1 MTGFLAFLKK
11 EFFELSRSGRLI
23 IFGVI
28 FALFGIMNP
37 VVAKLTPWMLEM
49 SADSFEGYGIVI
61 GEITV
66 TAMDCWTQFVK
77 NIPMA
82 LIVMLIIFSGTFT
95 GEYSKGTLIPMVT
108 KGLSRNSLVIAK
120 VIMMLIV
127 WSAGLWLC
135 FGITYG
141 YSAYYWDNSIMDNL
155 TFMALCWW
163 LMGVFL
169 ICVLTFFSAFAGSS
183 SQVMMGVSAV
193 YAVMIFA
200 GMIGKIK
207 EVLPTYILDSYSL
220 ISAQT
225 EPADYTAAIIITSA
239 LSAVFLLASLPITH
253 KRQL

>member
-183 SQVMMGVSAV
+183 SLVMMGVSAV